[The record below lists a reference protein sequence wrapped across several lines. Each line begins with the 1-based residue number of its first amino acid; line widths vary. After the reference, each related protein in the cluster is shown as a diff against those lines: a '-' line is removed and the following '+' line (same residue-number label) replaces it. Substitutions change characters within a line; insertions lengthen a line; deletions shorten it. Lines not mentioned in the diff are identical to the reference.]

1 VSDALDLLA
10 GLQMEDGRRWGEM
23 ATPEQLADAKA
34 VLDPAGPAMFFHT
47 RPRGGA
53 KTDDLAAVVVVWLA
67 ILAAPGARAYGAAAD
82 RDQAALL
89 IDSIRAFANRT
100 PGLAGALQIDAWRVT
115 NRTTGATFGA
125 LAADGPGAFGLR
137 PALLVIDEVAAWP
150 DTPGPKLLWEALVS
164 SMAKVPGSK
173 LVVLTS
179 AGSPSHWSYRVLQHA
194 RSSGQ
199 WRTSEWPGPV
209 PWVDPVALEEQRGLL
224 TESQFARLHLNRW
237 TEPEE
242 SLATHADVLACAS
255 LDGPQAFN
263 SASKP
268 YVIGVDLG
276 VKRDRSVLVVAH
288 SESTSTYWN
297 GPDRV
302 DKGTQIVVDRK
313 MLWRP
318 TKLRPV
324 RLEEVEAAI
333 LQAWESYGRPAVV
346 VDPWQAIGLAQRL
359 RERGVRVEE
368 FAFSTSSVGRL
379 AGVLYGLIRDHRLVI
394 DGQDSELVDELAS
407 VRLRET
413 TPGTYRLDHGPSG
426 HDDQAV
432 AVALAAQHLLAT
444 PQSVARVGHYT
455 AGRHCTGRVHWH
467 GDPDDPD
474 ERMLR
479 RSAEAGHRLAI
490 TALEARE
497 AREDQ
502 DFYRWSGRRRR

>member
-1 VSDALDLLA
+1 MSDALDLLA
-10 GLQMEDGRRWGEM
+10 GLQMEDGRRWGQM

-34 VLDPAGPAMFFHT
+34 VLDPAGPAMFFYT

-89 IDSIRAFANRT
+89 IDSIRGFANRT
-100 PGLAGALQIDAWRVT
+100 PGLAGALQIDAWRVS
-115 NRTTGATFGA
+115 NRTTGATFEA

-137 PALLVIDEVAAWP
+137 PALLVVDEVAQWP

-194 RSSGQ
+194 RTSEQ

-224 TESQFARLHLNRW
+224 TESQFNRLHMNLW
-237 TEPEE
+237 TEPEDA
-242 SLATHADVLACAS
+242 LATHADVMACAI
-255 LDGPQAFN
+255 LDGPQPFG
-263 SASKP
+263 SDKTP
-268 YVIGVDLG
+268 YCIAVDLG

-288 SESTSTYWN
+288 SEAADTHWN
-297 GPDRV
+297 GSRRIDGGTRV
-302 DKGTQIVVDRK
+302 VIDRK
-313 MLWRP
+313 LLWKP

-324 RLEEVEAAI
+324 RLEDVEEAI
-333 LQAWESYGRPAVV
+333 LQTWESYGRPAVV

-359 RERGVRVEE
+359 RDRGVRVEE
-368 FAFSTSSVGRL
+368 FAFSASSVGRL
-379 AGVLYGLIRDHRLVI
+379 AGVLYGLIRDHRLAI
-394 DGQDSELVDELAS
+394 DSHDTELVNELSS
-407 VRLRET
+407 VRLRESS
-413 TPGTYRLDHGPSG
+413 PGSYRMDHGPSG

-444 PQSVARVGHYT
+444 PRSVVRVGHYT
-455 AGRHCTGRVHWH
+455 LARYTSGRVHWA
-467 GDPDDPD
+467 DEDDDPD
-474 ERMLR
+474 ERLWRKCARAGSPIAISTLDAYDARKKHSGNRWGSR
-479 RSAEAGHRLAI
+479 RSR
-490 TALEARE
+490 
-497 AREDQ
+497 
-502 DFYRWSGRRRR
+502 